1 MKFLIKK
8 IILILLLTFN
18 YSSLSAIE
26 SVKIV
31 LKINNEIL
39 TNIDIENEY
48 NYLIALN
55 NDFKNVEKN
64 KALEIAKDSLMK
76 EKIKKI
82 EVEKYFD
89 LNQKSEILP
98 SIIKSLYAGINI
110 KNLDEFKNYL
120 KVNNIRYSDIEEKI
134 NIETSWNNLIYQKYR
149 DQVKIN
155 EKDLKKKI
163 LLQKSKLW

>member
-76 EKIKKI
+76 EKIKKK

-89 LNQKSEILP
+89 
-98 SIIKSLYAGINI
+98 
-110 KNLDEFKNYL
+110 
-120 KVNNIRYSDIEEKI
+120 
-134 NIETSWNNLIYQKYR
+134 
-149 DQVKIN
+149 
-155 EKDLKKKI
+155 
-163 LLQKSKLW
+163 